1 MIPLLDGTGLD
12 REAAREAA
20 QRELS
25 KPAYQDAKP
34 PWTYR
39 ALNWLFEQI
48 DKALS
53 KATEVVPGG
62 ALGLVVVVLL
72 VAGLIALI
80 VWRAR
85 PSGRL
90 RADNALFGTGTT
102 ETAADHRA
110 RAERAAAE
118 SRWADAVRERLR
130 AVARE
135 LESRGV
141 LDPRPGRTADELA
154 QEAGEAVPAVADP
167 LARGVRVFDDVW
179 YGGRAADAP
188 SYAVLVEVDRV
199 VREAR
204 LARA

>member
-12 REAAREAA
+12 REAAQRAA
-20 QRELS
+20 RRELS
-25 KPAYQDAKP
+25 KQGYQDAKP

-39 ALNWLFEQI
+39 ALNWVFEQI

-53 KATEVVPGG
+53 KATEAVPGG
-62 ALGLVVVVLL
+62 ALGLVLVVLL
-72 VAGLIALI
+72 LGGLIALI

-85 PSGRL
+85 PAGLGRGEQP
-90 RADNALFGTGTT
+90 LFGGSGTT
-102 ETAADHRA
+102 TAADHRA
-110 RAERAAAE
+110 LSEQAAAAG
-118 SRWADAVRERLR
+118 RWADAVRERLR

-154 QEAGEAVPAVADP
+154 REAGAAVPAVAAA
-167 LARGVRVFDDVW
+167 LVRGVRVFDDVW
-179 YGGRAADAP
+179 YGGRTADAAG
-188 SYAVLVEVDRV
+188 YAVLVEVDAA

>member
-12 REAAREAA
+12 REAAQRAA
-20 QRELS
+20 RDELS
-25 KPAYQDAKP
+25 KRPYEEAKP

-39 ALNWLFEQI
+39 ALNWVFEQI

-53 KATEVVPGG
+53 KATQVVPGG
-62 ALGLVVVVLL
+62 ALGVVVLVL
-72 VAGLIALI
+72 VLLLLTGLV
-80 VWRAR
+80 VWRVR
-85 PSGRL
+85 PSRVGRGEE
-90 RADNALFGTGTT
+90 ALFGTGSVLS
-102 ETAADHRA
+102 ADDHR
-110 RAERAAAE
+110 RLAEDAAG
-118 SRWADAVRERLR
+118 RGDWADAVRERLR

-154 QEAGEAVPAVADP
+154 REAGEAVAAVAAP
-167 LARGVRVFDDVW
+167 LARGVQVFDDVW
-179 YGGRAADAP
+179 YGGRPAEAS
-188 SYAVLVEVDRV
+188 SYAVLVEVDSV

>member
-12 REAAREAA
+12 REAAQRAA
-20 QRELS
+20 RDELS
-25 KPAYQDAKP
+25 KRPYQEAKP

-39 ALNWLFEQI
+39 ALNWVFEQI

-62 ALGLVVVVLL
+62 ALGVVVLAL
-72 VAGLIALI
+72 VVALLIALV
-80 VWRAR
+80 VWRVR
-85 PSGRL
+85 PSRVRRG
-90 RADNALFGTGTT
+90 DEALFASGAAL
-102 ETAADHRA
+102 TADDHRR
-110 RAERAAAE
+110 RAEDAAGRGA
-118 SRWADAVRERLR
+118 WADAVRERLR

-154 QEAGEAVPAVADP
+154 REAGEAVPGIAAP
-167 LARGVRVFDDVW
+167 LTRGVTVFDDVW
-179 YGGRAADAP
+179 YGGRQADAAG
-188 SYAVLVEVDRV
+188 YAVLVEVDNA